1 MKFEDIIY
9 EKQGPIARI
18 TINRPRKYNA
28 FTEHTIEELTAAFQ
42 DVENDAS
49 IGVAV
54 LTGAGD
60 HFSTGG
66 DVNMEHEYTAA
77 TGRRICKK
85 TLLLSTVMR
94 NNAKPII
101 ARVKGYASGGGNEQ
115 QILCDVTIASEEAR
129 FGQAGPKIGNV
140 PIWYAT
146 QMLQG
151 LVGEKKAREICMFC
165 YQYSATEACDMG
177 MINKVVPADKLDAE
191 VDAWCQRALQMSPN
205 SLRVAKVSLNYA
217 SDLLYGGVAH
227 GIEML
232 YGLHGS
238 DEFKE
243 GTKAFLEK
251 RKPDWSRFRK

>member
-9 EKQGPIARI
+9 EKKGPVATI
-18 TINRPRKYNA
+18 TINREARYNA
-28 FTEHTIEELTAAFQ
+28 FTENTIEEMITAFR
-42 DVENDAS
+42 DCDEDAS
-49 IGVAV
+49 VGVVV
-54 LTGAGD
+54 LTGAGAN
-60 HFSTGG
+60 FSTGG
-66 DVNMEHEYTAA
+66 DVNMENEYTAA
-77 TGRRICKK
+77 TGRRICKR
-85 TLLLSTVMR
+85 TLVLSTMMR
-94 NNAKPII
+94 NLAKPLI
-101 ARVKGYASGGGNEQ
+101 ARVKGYAIGGGNEL

-165 YQYSATEACDMG
+165 FQYSAQESCDMG
-177 MINKVVPADKLDAE
+177 MINKVVPEDQLDAE
-191 VDAWCQRALQMSPN
+191 VEKWCQRALQMSPN

-217 SDLLYGGVAH
+217 SDLLYGGVVH

-238 DEFKE
+238 DEFHE
-243 GTKAFLEK
+243 GTSAFLEK
-251 RKPDWSRFRK
+251 RKPDFNQFRK

>member
-1 MKFEDIIY
+1 MNFEDIIY

-18 TINRPRKYNA
+18 TINRPKKYNA
-28 FTEHTIEELTAAFQ
+28 FTEQTIEEMTAAFQ
-42 DVENDAS
+42 DVEDDAA

-77 TGRRICKK
+77 IGRRICKK

-101 ARVKGYASGGGNEQ
+101 ARVKGYSIGGGNEL
-115 QILCDVTIASEEAR
+115 QILCDMTIASEEAK

-151 LVGEKKAREICMFC
+151 MVGEKKAREICMLC
-165 YQYSATEACDMG
+165 YQYSAQEACQMG
-177 MINKVVPADKLDAE
+177 LINKVVPADKLDEE
-191 VDAWCQRALQMSPN
+191 VNAWCQRALQMSPN
-205 SLRVAKVSLNYA
+205 ALRVAKVSLNYA

-238 DEFKE
+238 EEFKE
-243 GTKAFLEK
+243 GTQAFLQK
-251 RKPDWSRFRK
+251 RKPDFAKFRR